1 MITLTP
7 EEIGEALAEAATD
20 DGWVA
25 ARPPARSAAAPASGG
40 PAPSPPCTPPARTP
54 PSPGSPTRTA
64 ATCKSP
70 GQANPLSGSPP
81 ATTMTQT
88 ARETNGPS
96 LKGMR
101 DEHGDEDRV
110 DAVLMTGRPA
120 RRGTR

>member
-1 MITLTP
+1 MSTPTP
-7 EEIGEALAEAATD
+7 EEIGEALAEAAPD

-25 ARPPARSAAAPASGG
+25 ARPPGQVSGSAREWWPGSLAVLHA
-40 PAPSPPCTPPARTP
+40 PARTP
-54 PSPGSPTRTA
+54 PSPGSPARTA

-81 ATTMTQT
+81 ATTMTHT

-110 DAVLMTGRPA
+110 DAV
-120 RRGTR
+120 